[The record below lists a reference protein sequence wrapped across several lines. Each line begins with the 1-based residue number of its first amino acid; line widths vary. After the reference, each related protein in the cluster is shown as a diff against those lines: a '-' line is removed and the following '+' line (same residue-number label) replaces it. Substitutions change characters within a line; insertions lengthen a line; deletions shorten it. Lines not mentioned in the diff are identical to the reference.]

1 MKAVLLGMPRENPRQ
16 FHPDPAAEDHHLRDH
31 QPEPH
36 LLREFQSVAGT
47 SLLKELGAG
56 TRQRKDQGAGLNQ
69 VNGQEVETR
78 LQRDQEVEHILV
90 REAPGVDK
98 LHQKDFLL
106 PRQAQVGPHPWHH
119 CKVANPSRAINPSQM
134 TRNPS
139 KVGGPSRM
147 IRSPFR
153 VTGNP
158 FSGHRGVPR
167 PLHDHHVH
175 RVRFHSL

>member
-1 MKAVLLGMPRENPRQ
+1 MKAVLLGMPRENPQ
-16 FHPDPAAEDHHLRDH
+16 QLLPTQAVEDHQLRDH

-36 LLREFQSVAGT
+36 LLREFQLVAGT
-47 SLLKELGAG
+47 SLLKGPGAG
-56 TRQRKDQGAGLNQ
+56 IRQQKDQGAGLNQ

-78 LQRDQEVEHILV
+78 PQRDQEVEHILV
-90 REAPGVDK
+90 RGAPEVDK
-98 LHQKDFLL
+98 LHQKDFLP
-106 PRQAQVGPHPWHH
+106 PRQARVGPHPWRH
-119 CKVANPSRAINPSQM
+119 CKVANPSRAVNPSLM

-139 KVGGPSRM
+139 KVGSPSRM

-158 FSGHRGVPR
+158 FSGHPGVPR
-167 PLHDHHVH
+167 PLHDHHAH